1 MKLKEKLKEKI
12 ETERERV
19 NRLLK
24 EHGDVKVGDITIA
37 QVIGGMRGLKVL
49 VTDISYLDPFEG
61 IRYRGYTVD
70 EVLQKLPKPKGAEMP
85 YDEAQ
90 FYLLMTGDIPTE
102 QEVQEIIDLFK
113 EKRKVPNYV
122 YKVLDSMPTQARPDV
137 MLAVAVDTMQQ
148 ESVFA
153 KAYAENKITKQN
165 AWEYMLEDVL
175 NLLPKIPMIAA
186 YIYRLKYKN
195 NNQIPENPDLDFGG
209 NFAHMMGIDKPY
221 DDFSRL
227 YFILLSDHES
237 GNVSA
242 HTTHLVASA
251 WADAYYSLAAGING
265 LSGPLH
271 GGATQEALK
280 WFQELL
286 KKLNKIPTKEELEQF
301 CWDTL
306 NSGQVIPG
314 YGHAVLRKT
323 DPRFV
328 AQLEFGKKH
337 LPDDKLFQL
346 VSLLYEVA
354 PDVLTKHGKAKN
366 PWPNCDNITGTIQAH
381 YGVDQYEFYPVLFDI
396 SRSMGVLSNITWDRA
411 LGYPIERPKSVT
423 LKMLESL
430 VQKDTTAKVWF

>member
-1 MKLKEKLKEKI
+1 
-12 ETERERV
+12 
-19 NRLLK
+19 
-24 EHGDVKVGDITIA
+24 
-37 QVIGGMRGLKVL
+37 MRGLTVL
-49 VTDISYLDPFEG
+49 VTDISYLDPYEG
-61 IRYRGYTVD
+61 IRYRGYTVE
-70 EVLQKLPKPKGAEMP
+70 EVLQKLPKPKNAEMP

-102 QEVQEIIDLFK
+102 KEVEEVIDLFK
-113 EKRKVPNYV
+113 EHRKVPQYV
-122 YKVLDSMPTQARPDV
+122 YKVLDAMPQEARPDV
-137 MLAVAVDTMQQ
+137 MLAVAVDTLQQ
-148 ESVFA
+148 ESLFA
-153 KAYAENKITKQN
+153 KAYAENKITKLN
-165 AWEYMLEDVL
+165 AWEYMFEDVIR
-175 NLLPKIPMIAA
+175 LLPKIPMIAA
-186 YIYRLKYKN
+186 YIYRLKYRN
-195 NNQIPENPDLDFGG
+195 NQQIPENSDLDFGG

-221 DDFSRL
+221 DNFSRL

-251 WADAYYSLAAGING
+251 LADAYYSWAAGING

-280 WFQELL
+280 WFKELL
-286 KKLNKIPTKEELEQF
+286 QKLNKIPTKEELEQF

-306 NSGQVIPG
+306 NAGQVIPG

-337 LPDDKLFQL
+337 LPEDPLFQL

-354 PDVLTKHGKAKN
+354 PEVLKKHGKAKN
-366 PWPNCDNITGTIQAH
+366 PWPNCDNITGTIQAY

-396 SRSMGVLSNITWDRA
+396 SRSMGVLSNITWDRG

-423 LKMLESL
+423 TEWLES
-430 VQKDTTAKVWF
+430 VVRKNS

>member
-1 MKLKEKLKEKI
+1 
-12 ETERERV
+12 
-19 NRLLK
+19 
-24 EHGDVKVGDITIA
+24 
-37 QVIGGMRGLKVL
+37 L

-221 DDFSRL
+221 DDFL
-227 YFILLSDHES
+227 DYILFCFQIMKAETYLPTQLTSLHLL
-237 GNVSA
+237 GRMLITLWLPVSMVC
-242 HTTHLVASA
+242 LVLCMAE
-251 WADAYYSLAAGING
+251 
-265 LSGPLH
+265 LH
-271 GGATQEALK
+271 
-280 WFQELL
+280 
-286 KKLNKIPTKEELEQF
+286 KKP
-301 CWDTL
+301 
-306 NSGQVIPG
+306 
-314 YGHAVLRKT
+314 
-323 DPRFV
+323 
-328 AQLEFGKKH
+328 
-337 LPDDKLFQL
+337 
-346 VSLLYEVA
+346 
-354 PDVLTKHGKAKN
+354 
-366 PWPNCDNITGTIQAH
+366 
-381 YGVDQYEFYPVLFDI
+381 
-396 SRSMGVLSNITWDRA
+396 
-411 LGYPIERPKSVT
+411 
-423 LKMLESL
+423 
-430 VQKDTTAKVWF
+430 

>member
-1 MKLKEKLKEKI
+1 MLGIKEKLKEKVEI
-12 ETERERV
+12 QREEV
-19 NRLLK
+19 TKLLK
-24 EHGDVKVGDITIA
+24 NYGDVKIGDITIA

-70 EVLQKLPKPKGAEMP
+70 EVLEKLPKPKGAEMP

-102 QEVQEIIDLFK
+102 EEVREVIDIFK

-122 YKVLDSMPTQARPDV
+122 YRVLDSMPREARPDV
-137 MLAVAVDTMQQ
+137 MLAVAVGTMQQ

-165 AWEYMLEDVL
+165 AWEYMFEDVL

-195 NNQIPENPDLDFGG
+195 NEQIPQNPDLDFGG
-209 NFAHMMGIDKPY
+209 NFAYMMGIDKPY

-286 KKLNKIPTKEELEQF
+286 KKLNKIPTKQELEQF

-306 NSGQVIPG
+306 NAGQVIPG
-314 YGHAVLRKT
+314 YGHAVLRNK
-323 DPRFV
+323 DPRFETQLKFGEQYLANDNLFKLVIV
-328 AQLEFGKKH
+328 AYKIVPNILKH
-337 LPDDKLFQL
+337 YT
-346 VSLLYEVA
+346 SI
-354 PDVLTKHGKAKN
+354 KN
-366 PWPNCDNITGTIQAH
+366 PWPNVDNISGTIHSH
-381 YGVDQYEFYPVLFDI
+381 YGIPEDFFSVLFDI
-396 SRSMGVLSNITWDRA
+396 SIAIGSLSNILWDRA
-411 LGYPIERPKSVT
+411 LEYPIGRPRSVT
-423 LKMLESL
+423 IDQLSKF
-430 VQKDTTAKVWF
+430 VTNKI

>member
-1 MKLKEKLKEKI
+1 MKFKEKLMEKI
-12 ETERERV
+12 EVQRQEVTK
-19 NRLLK
+19 LLK
-24 EHGDVKVGDITIA
+24 DYGDVKIGDITIA

-70 EVLQKLPKPKGAEMP
+70 EVLEKLPKPKGAEMP

-102 QEVQEIIDLFK
+102 EEVQEVIDIFK
-113 EKRKVPNYV
+113 ERRQVPSYV
-122 YKVLDSMPTQARPDV
+122 YKILDSMPKEARPDV
-137 MLAVAVDTMQQ
+137 MLAVAVDSMQQ

-165 AWEYMLEDVL
+165 AWEYMFEDVL

-195 NNQIPENPDLDFGG
+195 NDQIPQNPDLDFGG
-209 NFAHMMGIDKPY
+209 NFAYMMGIDKPY

-271 GGATQEALK
+271 GGAIKESFR
-280 WFQELL
+280 WFY
-286 KKLNKIPTKEELEQF
+286 KLYNNLGNKAFITKEFEKY
-301 CWDTL
+301 CYNTL
-306 NSGQVIPG
+306 NFGQVIPG
-314 YGHAVLRKT
+314 YGHAVLRNK
-323 DPRFV
+323 DPRFEI
-328 AQLEFGKKH
+328 QLKFGEQYLAKDN
-337 LPDDKLFQL
+337 LFKLVIL
-346 VSLLYEVA
+346 AYKIVPNILRHY
-354 PDVLTKHGKAKN
+354 TNIKN
-366 PWPNCDNITGTIQAH
+366 PLPNVDNISGIIHSH
-381 YGVDQYEFYPVLFDI
+381 YGISEDFFSVLFNI
-396 SRSMGVLSNITWDRA
+396 SIAIGSLSNILWDRA
-411 LGYPIERPKSVT
+411 LKYPIERPRSATINQLSKFIT
-423 LKMLESL
+423 DKI
-430 VQKDTTAKVWF
+430 